1 MKIYTTYTIKRKNQ
15 FQTLKLNKISFHGF
29 RGDFF
34 KKIAKE
40 YINIQGYIGGEILK
54 RAWE

>member
-1 MKIYTTYTIKRKNQ
+1 MVSGG
-15 FQTLKLNKISFHGF
+15 ISS
-29 RGDFF
+29 